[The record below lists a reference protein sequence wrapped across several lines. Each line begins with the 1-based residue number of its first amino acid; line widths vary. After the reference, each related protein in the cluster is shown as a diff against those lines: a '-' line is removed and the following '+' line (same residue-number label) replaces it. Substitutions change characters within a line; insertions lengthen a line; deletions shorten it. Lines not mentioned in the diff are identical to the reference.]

1 MGKADGLSQRPDQQE
16 RVENDNEN
24 QMLIKPGWIK
34 RTEMLVEKN
43 NLRKKIRKA
52 QVKDERV
59 VKVVEELKKTG
70 MKILKDKKWIIEEE
84 IVMKER

>member
-1 MGKADGLSQRPDQQE
+1 
-16 RVENDNEN
+16 
-24 QMLIKPGWIK
+24 
-34 RTEMLVEKN
+34 MLVEKN

>member
-1 MGKADGLSQRPDQQE
+1 
-16 RVENDNEN
+16 
-24 QMLIKPGWIK
+24 MLIKPGWIK

-70 MKILKDKKWIIEEE
+70 MKILKDKKWIIEKE

>member
-70 MKILKDKKWIIEEE
+70 MKILKDKKWIIEEG

>member
-1 MGKADGLSQRPDQQE
+1 
-16 RVENDNEN
+16 
-24 QMLIKPGWIK
+24 MLIKPGWIK

-70 MKILKDKKWIIEEE
+70 MKILKDKKWIIEEG

>member
-70 MKILKDKKWIIEEE
+70 MKILKDKKQIIEEE

>member
-1 MGKADGLSQRPDQQE
+1 
-16 RVENDNEN
+16 
-24 QMLIKPGWIK
+24 MLIKPGWIK

-84 IVMKER
+84 IVMKKR

>member
-1 MGKADGLSQRPDQQE
+1 
-16 RVENDNEN
+16 
-24 QMLIKPGWIK
+24 LIKPGWIK

>member
-1 MGKADGLSQRPDQQE
+1 
-16 RVENDNEN
+16 
-24 QMLIKPGWIK
+24 MLIKPGWIK